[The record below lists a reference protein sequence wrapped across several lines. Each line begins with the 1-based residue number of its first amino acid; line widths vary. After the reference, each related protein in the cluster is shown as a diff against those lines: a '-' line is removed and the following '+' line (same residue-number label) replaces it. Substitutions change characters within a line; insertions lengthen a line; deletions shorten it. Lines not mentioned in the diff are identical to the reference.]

1 MSGMKTASAA
11 DRPRKEPKVLDDLR
25 VKGAEN
31 GGATVEHHF
40 TSYEH
45 KPETHVFGKD
55 EGDALAQHV
64 LKAVGMD
71 CGK

>member
-1 MSGMKTASAA
+1 MRETRTSAP
-11 DRPRKEPKVLDDLR
+11 RERKEPKVLDYVQ

-45 KPETHVFGKD
+45 KPETHVFGK
-55 EGDALAQHV
+55 EDAKTMADHV
-64 LKAVGMD
+64 SKAVGMD
-71 CGK
+71 CPE